1 MLPLLPIRFLLL
13 AAKNGGKPKTR
24 GEGVQL
30 FRIYSRRSIYST
42 CVSGP
47 GEVSHYIT
55 RANNSI
61 LILGVF
67 SALIE
72 VKLSTAGRCFFSA
85 AGLWRVLE
93 PVEGGGS
100 QQPHQYRDLVHIT
113 GAITSDETLPKEQIR
128 QAHSC

>member
-72 VKLSTAGRCFFSA
+72 VKLSTAGRCFF
-85 AGLWRVLE
+85 LLQVLE

-100 QQPHQYRDLVHIT
+100 QQP
-113 GAITSDETLPKEQIR
+113 AATSVSGSGSHYWCDYIR
-128 QAHSC
+128 